1 MADTMK
7 KPEKEINPPRMTH
20 SSKIDDATREHT
32 EEEDNELL
40 KKNGGRGRGPGRGG
54 MVREKPKDMGKT
66 LKRLFSYI
74 GRNKIYVIGLII
86 VMMIITLLNLVGPS
100 LQGKAIDN
108 IHDPSTGSLKTTLIT
123 MACLYLISAALTYFQ
138 GIFAAN
144 LSQKTVFVMRNDLFR
159 KICYL
164 PIKYTDTHQH
174 GDIMSRM
181 TNDVE
186 NISNTISQSIASL
199 FSAVIT
205 LIGTI
210 AIMVYYSPVLTLV
223 AMISIPLTM
232 VTSTLMA
239 KVMRKYFVRQQRLL
253 GSLNS
258 QIEEMVTGYHTV
270 VAYGHEDEAAAEFS
284 EIAGSLKNT
293 AIKANIFGGI
303 MGPIMN
309 CIGNIGFML
318 VAVVGGYLALN
329 NLITIG
335 VITAF
340 IQYTRQLSRPIN
352 EIANQYTSIL
362 TAIAGAERV
371 FDIIDADIESGK
383 GKPDLDLSKVKGDL
397 SFRHINFSYVPGEPV
412 LKDFN
417 LEVKAGQTIAIVGKT
432 GSGKTTIV
440 NLLTRFYDIDGGEI
454 LIDGVDIRKYS
465 PHSIRKAI
473 AIVLQDTVLFSDTI
487 SANIRYGRLEA
498 SDEEVRTAA
507 ATANASEFI
516 ERLPETYQTELSES
530 GGNLSAGQRQL
541 LSIARAVLADPNI
554 LILDEATSSVDTRT
568 EMNIQS
574 AMLKL
579 MKNRTSLVIAHRL
592 STIRDADMIIVLAD
606 GKIAEH
612 GNHEE
617 LLAQKGAY
625 YDLYMTQFA
634 GIET

>member
-7 KPEKEINPPRMTH
+7 KPENEMKPPRMTH

-40 KKNGGRGRGPGRGG
+40 RKNGGRGRGPGRGG

-123 MACLYLISAALTYFQ
+123 MACLYLLSAALTYFQ

-239 KVMRKYFVRQQRLL
+239 KVMRKYFVRQ
-253 GSLNS
+253 
-258 QIEEMVTGYHTV
+258 
-270 VAYGHEDEAAAEFS
+270 
-284 EIAGSLKNT
+284 
-293 AIKANIFGGI
+293 
-303 MGPIMN
+303 
-309 CIGNIGFML
+309 
-318 VAVVGGYLALN
+318 
-329 NLITIG
+329 
-335 VITAF
+335 
-340 IQYTRQLSRPIN
+340 
-352 EIANQYTSIL
+352 
-362 TAIAGAERV
+362 
-371 FDIIDADIESGK
+371 
-383 GKPDLDLSKVKGDL
+383 
-397 SFRHINFSYVPGEPV
+397 
-412 LKDFN
+412 
-417 LEVKAGQTIAIVGKT
+417 
-432 GSGKTTIV
+432 
-440 NLLTRFYDIDGGEI
+440 
-454 LIDGVDIRKYS
+454 
-465 PHSIRKAI
+465 
-473 AIVLQDTVLFSDTI
+473 
-487 SANIRYGRLEA
+487 
-498 SDEEVRTAA
+498 
-507 ATANASEFI
+507 
-516 ERLPETYQTELSES
+516 
-530 GGNLSAGQRQL
+530 
-541 LSIARAVLADPNI
+541 
-554 LILDEATSSVDTRT
+554 
-568 EMNIQS
+568 
-574 AMLKL
+574 
-579 MKNRTSLVIAHRL
+579 
-592 STIRDADMIIVLAD
+592 
-606 GKIAEH
+606 
-612 GNHEE
+612 
-617 LLAQKGAY
+617 
-625 YDLYMTQFA
+625 
-634 GIET
+634 

>member
-1 MADTMK
+1 M
-7 KPEKEINPPRMTH
+7 PELNTKNELRKRPPQMVH
-20 SSKIDDATREHT
+20 SSKLDEANREHS

-40 KKNGGRGRGPGRGG
+40 KKSGGNRRGPGRGG
-54 MVREKPKDMGKT
+54 MVKEKPKNMGKT

-74 GRNKIYVIGLII
+74 GRNKIFVIGLIV
-86 VMMIITLLNLVGPS
+86 VMLVITLLNLIGPS

-108 IHDPSTGSLKTTLIT
+108 IHDQDSDALRTTLIT
-123 MACLYLISAALTYFQ
+123 MACLYLFSAALTYFQ
-138 GIFAAN
+138 GIFSAN

-159 KICYL
+159 KISYL

-199 FSAVIT
+199 FSAIIT
-205 LIGTI
+205 LVGTI
-210 AIMVYYSPVLTLV
+210 SIMLWYSPLLTLV
-223 AMISIPLTM
+223 ALVSIPLTM
-232 VTSTLMA
+232 VTSTVMA
-239 KVMRKYFVRQQRLL
+239 KVMRKYFVKQQRLL

-258 QIEEMVTGYHTV
+258 QVEEMVTGYHTV
-270 VAYGHEDEAAAEFS
+270 VAYGHEDEAAAEFN
-284 EIAGSLKNT
+284 EIASNLKNT
-293 AIKANIFGGI
+293 AIRANIFGGL
-303 MGPIMN
+303 MGPVMN

-318 VAVVGGYLALN
+318 VAVAGGALALQGA
-329 NLITIG
+329 ITIG

-371 FDIIDADIESGK
+371 FDIIDADVESNDD
-383 GKPDLDLSKVKGDL
+383 KPDLDLSKVKGEL
-397 SFRHINFSYVPGEPV
+397 SFRHIDFSYVPGEPV

-440 NLLTRFYDIDGGEI
+440 NLLTRFYDIDSGEI
-454 LIDGVDIRKYS
+454 LIDGVNIREYS
-465 PHSIRKAI
+465 RRSIRKAI

-487 SANIRYGRLEA
+487 GANIRYGKLDA
-498 SDEEVRTAA
+498 DENEVKAAA
-507 ATANASEFI
+507 ATANASKFI
-516 ERLPETYQTELSES
+516 ERLPESYETQLSES
-530 GGNLSAGQRQL
+530 GSNLSAGQRQL

-568 EMNIQS
+568 EMEIQS

-579 MKNRTSLVIAHRL
+579 MKDRTSLVIAHRL
-592 STIRDADMIIVLAD
+592 STIRDADMIIVLS
-606 GKIAEH
+606 GGSIAEH
-612 GNHEE
+612 GSHEE

-625 YDLYMTQFA
+625 FDLYMTQFA